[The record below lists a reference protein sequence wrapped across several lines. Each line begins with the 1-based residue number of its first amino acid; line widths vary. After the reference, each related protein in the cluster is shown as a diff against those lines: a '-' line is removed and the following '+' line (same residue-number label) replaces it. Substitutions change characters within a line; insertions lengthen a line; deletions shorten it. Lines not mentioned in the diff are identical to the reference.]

1 MTNRLGIETA
11 VTQGRETTRAVRA
24 LLTLSLLACGAWTYR
39 VTFDLLKWREQS
51 HLARAAAANQRLDL
65 DARTDGIVGA
75 ARDARLTISVL
86 REIQQGG
93 GDAGKQAAIALQ
105 SIEESL
111 R

>member
-11 VTQGRETTRAVRA
+11 VTGGRESSRLARA
-24 LLTLSLLACGAWTYR
+24 LLAASLLVCGAWGYQ

-51 HLARAAAANQRLDL
+51 HLARAVASDQGRGLAD
-65 DARTDGIVGA
+65 RTDGIVGA
-75 ARDARLTISVL
+75 ARDARLTVSVL
-86 REIQQGG
+86 RQIQQGG

-105 SIEESL
+105 AIQDAL